1 MSEIYIFGHKSPDTD
16 SICAAIAY
24 EELKNQI
31 DENTH
36 VACRLGSIN
45 RETEYVL
52 NKFGVTKPP
61 LIADVNPQIRD
72 AQYYP
77 VVPLK
82 ETDTIKNAW
91 HRMKETE
98 LTLVPVIDNEGIMT
112 GIVSSQDIT
121 EAYIELV
128 DPCFLKT
135 YSISM
140 KDVADTLGAQV
151 LCGNSTSEDV
161 PEKLVIYNHPRKHIH
176 AGDLVIAGSDVRSV
190 NECIDSIA
198 RYIII
203 SGNFSYSEIEKIKEL
218 GNLRG
223 KTVLYINESIF
234 AITRIIAQALPVKSV
249 MKQKDIVAFSPNSKI
264 DDVSELMLRH
274 RYRYFPVVDALYRP
288 LGLISRRHLLTYK
301 QKQVILVDH
310 NEKGQTADGIEK
322 SAILEIVDHHRLGD
336 LQTGKPL
343 FINCKAVGSTCT
355 IVAEQFK
362 LNGIVPTEK
371 TAALMLSAII
381 SDTLL
386 FRSPT
391 CTQQDKETAEY
402 LAEICGLSLYDYGQ
416 ELLRAGASID
426 NYTDEDIIHNDS
438 KLYEIGRYRISTCQI
453 LTTDISNVLC
463 RLDGIKEAAEEFAAK
478 KGYDCVLLIATDFI
492 RYGSQIFAFGNE
504 NKKVLE
510 ALGAD
515 NAENT
520 FLDGVISR
528 KSQIIPQLVLNLR
541 K

>member
-1 MSEIYIFGHKSPDTD
+1 MSEVYIFGHKSPDTD

-24 EELKNQI
+24 EELKNKTE
-31 DENTH
+31 ENNY

-45 RETEYVL
+45 RETQYVL
-52 NKFGVTKPP
+52 DKFGVTKPP
-61 LIADVNPQIRD
+61 LIEDVNPQIRD

-98 LTLVPVIDNEGIMT
+98 LTLVPVVDGDGIMT

-140 KDVADTLGAQV
+140 EDVSNTLGAQV
-151 LCGNSTSEDV
+151 LCGNPTSGDI
-161 PEKLVIYNHPRKHIH
+161 PEKLVVYNHPGQHIH
-176 AGDLVIAGSDVRSV
+176 AGDLMIAGSDVRCV

-198 RYIII
+198 RYLII

-218 GNLRG
+218 GSLRG

-249 MKQKDIVAFSPNSKI
+249 MKQHDIVAFSPNSKI
-264 DDVSELMLRH
+264 DDVSEIMLRH

-310 NEKGQTADGIEK
+310 NEKGQTAEGIEK

-343 FINCKAVGSTCT
+343 FVNCKAVGSTCT

-362 LNGIVPTEK
+362 LKGVEPSEK

-391 CTQQDKETAEY
+391 CTPQDKETAEY
-402 LAEICGLSLYDYGQ
+402 LAKICGLSVYEYGQ

-426 NYTDEDIIHNDS
+426 SYTDDDIIHNDS
-438 KLYEIGRYRISTCQI
+438 KIYEIGRYRISTCQI

-463 RLDGIKEAAEEFAAK
+463 RLEGIEAAARELAAK

-492 RYGSQIFAFGNE
+492 RYGSQIFAFGDE
-504 NKKVLE
+504 SQKILE
-510 ALGAD
+510 ALGVSD
-515 NAENT
+515 KQNA

>member
-1 MSEIYIFGHKSPDTD
+1 MSEVYIFGHKSPDTD

-24 EELKNQI
+24 EELKNKTE
-31 DENTH
+31 ENNYI
-36 VACRLGSIN
+36 ACRIGSIN
-45 RETEYVL
+45 KETQYVL
-52 NKFGVTKPP
+52 DKFGVTKPP
-61 LIADVNPQIRD
+61 LIEDVYPQIRD

-82 ETDTIKNAW
+82 ETDTIKTAW

-98 LTLVPVIDNEGIMT
+98 LTLVPVVDGEGIMS

-140 KDVADTLGAQV
+140 KDVSDTLGAQV
-151 LCGNSTSEDV
+151 LCGNPTDGDI
-161 PEKLVIYNHPRKHIH
+161 PEQFVVYNHLGQHIH
-176 AGDLVIAGSDVRSV
+176 AGDLMVAGSDVRCV

-223 KTVLYINESIF
+223 KTVIYINESIF

-249 MKQKDIVAFSPNSKI
+249 MKQHDIVAFSPNGKI
-264 DDVSELMLRH
+264 DDAAELMLRH

-343 FINCKAVGSTCT
+343 FVNCKAVGSTCT

-362 LNGIVPTEK
+362 LKGIEPTEK

-402 LAEICGLSLYDYGQ
+402 LAQICGLPLYEYGQ
-416 ELLRAGASID
+416 EMLRAGASID
-426 NYTDEDIIHNDS
+426 SYTDDDIIHNDS
-438 KLYEIGRYRISTCQI
+438 KLYEIGRYKISTCQI

-463 RLDGIKEAAEEFAAK
+463 RLGGIEAAAHEYAAR
-478 KGYDCVLLIATDFI
+478 KGFDCILLIATDFI

-504 NKKVLE
+504 SQKILE
-510 ALGAD
+510 ALGVSDDKSA
-515 NAENT
+515 